1 MSITVPQ
8 PTSVPLE
15 PVARLF
21 EQSLSSRHVYG
32 EPIPRGDVTVV
43 PVAKVAFGFGG
54 GFGSRAARRRRG
66 AAPGATTEASDAA
79 ASTESRPEPE
89 GAGAGGGARMTPV
102 GALEIGP
109 RGTRFVAIDETPRLL
124 GALAM
129 GIGAGLL
136 LGRRRRQSD
145 TEAAATAAT
154 PTTA

>member
-21 EQSLSSRHVYG
+21 EQSLSIRHVYG
-32 EPIPRGDVTVV
+32 EPIQRGDITVV

-54 GFGSRAARRRRG
+54 GFGSQAARRRRG
-66 AAPGATTEASDAA
+66 APAA
-79 ASTESRPEPE
+79 AGEPGDVAAATEPRTQPE

-109 RGTRFVAIDETPRLL
+109 RGTRFVPIDETPRLL

-136 LGRRRRQSD
+136 LGRRRRQTD
-145 TEAAATAAT
+145 TEAAAPTAPPAT
-154 PTTA
+154 A

>member
-21 EQSLSSRHVYG
+21 EQSLSIRHVYG
-32 EPIPRGDVTVV
+32 EPIQRGDVTVV

-66 AAPGATTEASDAA
+66 AAGAMAEAIDAGA
-79 ASTESRPEPE
+79 ATESRAEPE

-109 RGTRFVAIDETPRLL
+109 RGTRFVPIDETPRLL

-129 GIGAGLL
+129 GIGAGML
-136 LGRRRRQSD
+136 LGRRRRQTG
-145 TEAAATAAT
+145 TEAAAPTALPAT
-154 PTTA
+154 A